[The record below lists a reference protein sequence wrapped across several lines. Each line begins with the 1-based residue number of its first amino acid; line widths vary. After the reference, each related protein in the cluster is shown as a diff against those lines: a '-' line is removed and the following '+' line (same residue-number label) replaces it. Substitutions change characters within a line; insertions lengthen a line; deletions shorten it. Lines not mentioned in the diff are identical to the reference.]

1 MPKYYVTCL
10 DRQTIVSGKDELDA
24 CVKASTNLH
33 VTTVG
38 INWFVSERGFAKHE
52 DDVMIPDYAIID
64 EFMKRQK
71 DSDK

>member
-38 INWFVSERGFAKHE
+38 INWFVSERGFAKH
-52 DDVMIPDYAIID
+52 DDDEVIPDYDIIN
-64 EFMKRQK
+64 ESIRRQK
-71 DSDK
+71 NK

>member
-10 DRQTIVSGKDELDA
+10 DRSTVVSGEDELDA
-24 CVKASTNLH
+24 CVKASIKLH

-38 INWFVSERGFAKHE
+38 VNWFVSARGFEKHE

-71 DSDK
+71 ESDK